1 MKIRKILFEKE
12 LDSNTYLVQYEDY
25 YELHSSIDD
34 TLIERGNG
42 TFFEKPL
49 NQDDF

>member
-12 LDSNTYLVQYEDY
+12 LDSNTYLVQYKNY

-34 TLIERGNG
+34 TLIERVDGL
-42 TFFEKPL
+42 FYEKPL
-49 NQDDF
+49 EQDIF